1 MLLKLI
7 NNRNTLLIL
16 SLILGLTL
24 GWGVDFLKSYTLIIL
39 AIVMVFSTTSFDF
52 RTLKDFKFFTK
63 ATLISFFLNYVIF
76 GVILLILAYFLID
89 EKELFYGF
97 VIIAATPPGVAVIPF
112 TLIFKGDNNFSSLG
126 VLGVYLLAIIVSPLI
141 IKLFVKTAEINIL
154 KLVLVTV
161 EVILIPLFL
170 SRLLLL
176 KKIKSTVIKIRGK
189 VVNWGFALIVY
200 TAVGLNREAI
210 FAELD
215 LLLKISII
223 FVVSMFLAGY
233 LYEIIFRNK
242 LNRKLRISQNLM
254 FTIKSSGFAAGT
266 SLTVLGERSAL
277 PSAFLA
283 VFVLLYLVVFGYVFE
298 KREKKEN

>member
-24 GWGVDFLKSYTLIIL
+24 GWGVDFFKSYTLVIL
-39 AIVMVFSTTSFDF
+39 GIVMVFSTTSFDF

-63 ATLISFFLNYVIF
+63 ATLISFLLNYVIF
-76 GVILLILAYFLID
+76 GVILLVLAYFLID

-126 VLGVYLLAIIVSPLI
+126 VLGVYFLAIIASPLI

-210 FAELD
+210 FADLD

-242 LNRKLRISQNLM
+242 INRKLRISQNLM

-277 PSAFLA
+277 PAAFLA
-283 VFVLLYLVVFGYVFE
+283 VFILLYLVVFGYVFD
-298 KREKKEN
+298 KREK